1 MTELCKKTKN
11 ITRRDAEGVPYAK
24 QILRCQQEDNHQGE
38 CIEID
43 SHTPFSKIQES
54 RDPFVGYHAEVLKGL
69 SAILNELRKSKV
81 EKKEE
86 PKSST
91 V

>member
-1 MTELCKKTKN
+1 MTELCTKTKD
-11 ITRRDAEGVPYAK
+11 ITRRNAEGVPYSK
-24 QILRCQQEDNHQGE
+24 QTLRCQQESNHQGE

-43 SHTPFSKIQES
+43 THTPFSKIQES
-54 RDPFVGYHAEVLKGL
+54 RDPFTGYEAEVLKGL
-69 SAILNELRKSKV
+69 SAIIQELRKSNG

>member
-1 MTELCKKTKN
+1 MTELCKKTKD
-11 ITRRDAEGVPYAK
+11 ITRRNSEGVPYAK
-24 QILRCQQEDNHQGE
+24 QTLRCQQEDNHQGE

-54 RDPFVGYHAEVLKGL
+54 RDPFVGFEAEVLKGL
-69 SAILNELRKSKV
+69 SAILIQLRKNND
-81 EKKEE
+81 EKKEV
-86 PKSST
+86 PKPTT

>member
-1 MTELCKKTKN
+1 MTELCKKTKQ
-11 ITRRDAEGVPYAK
+11 ITRRNAEGVPYAA
-24 QILRCQQEDNHQGE
+24 QILRCQQEDKHQGE

-43 SHTPFSKIQES
+43 THTPFSQIKES
-54 RDPFVGYHAEVLKGL
+54 RDPFVGYEAEVLKGL
-69 SAILNELRKSKV
+69 SAILQELRKDKV